1 MKSEMASSRVR
12 FASFEVD
19 LRSGDLEKNGRR
31 IHIQAQPLKALRV
44 LIENA
49 GEIVTREEL
58 RKEVWPD
65 ETFVDFDHGLNK
77 TIAKLRDVLD
87 DPRAESSLIETIPKQ
102 GYRLLAFPERKLIEP
117 EKPIVG
123 TPALPGPP
131 PKSIFKQHW
140 AIAAGVLL
148 LVVLLASFQIG
159 RRRVVKTNAPGTV
172 HAIAVLPLENLSGD
186 PGQDYFADGMTDEL
200 ITMLAQN
207 SSLRVI
213 SRTSVMQYKGVH
225 RSVGEIANQLGV
237 EAVLEGTVSRSGDKV
252 RVTTQLIYTPTD
264 THLWAESYVRD
275 VNDVFDLQKEVAQT
289 VASRVNAKF
298 STEDQSTK
306 PPRRIKPEAYD
317 AYLRGRYF
325 WFSDRKLDKTR
336 EFFMQAVTL
345 QPDYAAAWA
354 GLADA
359 TMVKAIYGDTDPKS
373 VRVDSERYVR
383 KALELDDS
391 LAEAHNSMSAIHLF
405 YDWDWEAADKEAK
418 RAIALNP
425 NFAEAHHLRS
435 YALQAM
441 NRFDESIDEAKQ
453 AIALD
458 PGARPWGL
466 GYAYMLTHRY
476 DEALKEVR
484 ERSEA
489 HPDEAG
495 LHYLMA
501 SIYKYKHMEKEALA
515 EFEIAMR
522 QSGRA
527 AQIPKIEKAFATG
540 GVREVSKLEFL
551 QMQKRAK
558 KIYVSPLKIAEGYA
572 ELGDKEQ
579 TIRYLQ
585 LALRERAPQL
595 VRVHINPEFDF
606 VHSDPRFLELLAN
619 VGLKSPVWN
628 AAGHAAQSF
637 ASSSKIGER

>member
-1 MKSEMASSRVR
+1 MKSDMASNRIR
-12 FASFEVD
+12 FAGLEVD

-31 IHIQAQPLKALRV
+31 FHIQAQPLKALRV

-49 GEIVTREEL
+49 GEVVTREEL

-87 DPRAESSLIETIPKQ
+87 DPASDSSLIETIPKQ
-102 GYRLLAFPERKLIEP
+102 GYRLLAFPERNLIEP
-117 EKPIVG
+117 NEPVS
-123 TPALPGPP
+123 TPPTPPASLPR
-131 PKSIFKQHW
+131 SILKRPW
-140 AIAAGVLL
+140 AIPVGVLL
-148 LVVLLASFQIG
+148 LVVLSASFLVG
-159 RRRVVKTNAPGTV
+159 PRLVGKTNPPGAV

-186 PGQDYFADGMTDEL
+186 PAQDYFAAGMTDEL

-225 RSVGEIANQLGV
+225 RNVREIASQLGV
-237 EAVLEGTVSRSGDKV
+237 EAILEGTVSRSGDKV

-264 THLWAESYVRD
+264 AHLWAESYVRD

-289 VASRVNAKF
+289 VARRVNAKF
-298 STEDQSTK
+298 SPLDPSTK
-306 PPRRIKPEAYD
+306 PTRRIKPEAYD

-325 WFSDRKLDKTR
+325 WFADRRLDKAR
-336 EFFMQAVTL
+336 ELFTQAVTL

-354 GLADA
+354 GLADV
-359 TMVKAIYGDTDPKS
+359 TMVKAIYGDADPKS
-373 VRVDSERYVR
+373 VRADAEKYVR

-391 LAEAHNSMSAIHLF
+391 QAEAHNSMAAIHLF
-405 YDWDWEAADKEAK
+405 YDWDWVAADKEAQ

-425 NFAEAHHLRS
+425 NYAEPHHLRS

-441 NRFDESIDEAKQ
+441 NRFDEGIDEAKQ

-466 GYAYMLTHRY
+466 FYAYLLSHRF

-489 HPDEAG
+489 HPDDAG
-495 LHYLMA
+495 LHFGI
-501 SIYKYKHMEKEALA
+501 SETYKYKHMDKEALG
-515 EFEIAMR
+515 EYEIALR
-522 QSGRA
+522 LSGRA
-527 AQIPKIEKAFATG
+527 AEIPEVEKAFANG
-540 GVREVSKLEFL
+540 GLRAISRLDFLKLQEN
-551 QMQKRAK
+551 AK
-558 KIYVSPLKIAEGYA
+558 KAYVSPLKLAEGCA
-572 ELGDKEQ
+572 QLGDKEQ

-595 VRVHINPEFDF
+595 IRIHIRPEFDF
-606 VHSDPRFLELLAN
+606 VRTDPRFLEIVAN
-619 VGLKSPVWN
+619 VGLKSPVWD
-628 AAGHAAQSF
+628 AAGH
-637 ASSSKIGER
+637 